1 MVAEVAVAYTTRSE
15 VEDFADTD
23 SRTEVLPEAEVRVAK
38 DSLGQEEEEEEGK
51 AGIHLWMQRRV
62 GRHMTTQCH

>member
-1 MVAEVAVAYTTRSE
+1 MVAEVAVVYTRRSE

-38 DSLGQEEEEEEGK
+38 DSLGQEEEEEGK
-51 AGIHLWMQRRV
+51 AGIHL
-62 GRHMTTQCH
+62 